1 MEEVVEQLKALNEKV
16 AEVISILK
24 NPGNRLIKIF
34 EVGAAIVTVVG
45 VISIIDTIRKWTGG

>member
-1 MEEVVEQLKALNEKV
+1 VEEVVEQLKALNEKV